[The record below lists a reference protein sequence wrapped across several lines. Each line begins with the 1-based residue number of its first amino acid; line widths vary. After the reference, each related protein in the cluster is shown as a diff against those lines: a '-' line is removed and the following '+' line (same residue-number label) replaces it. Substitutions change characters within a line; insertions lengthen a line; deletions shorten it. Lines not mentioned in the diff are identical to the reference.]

1 MTKKRFYLKSV
12 VLLLVFT
19 GLFSCSREGGSL
31 NVADLQVES
40 LENPLG
46 INTRSPRFSW
56 KSRSDRN
63 GADQSAYQI
72 IVASEKAL
80 LDDRRADLWN
90 SGKITSAESLFVP
103 YAGESLMPGQH
114 CFWKVRVWDGQGKP
128 SPWSGPAEFLTGLLE
143 EKDWQAEYISL
154 ETEGGYRECPQLF
167 SSFIADED
175 GQAMF
180 LHVNSLGYHEVYLN
194 GKKVGNSVLT
204 PAVSQFNKR
213 SLVNTYDVSGWIQEG
228 ENELMIWLGSG
239 WYTKGLPGVI
249 HDGPVVRAQL
259 ETPVGGQPEFVLG
272 TGSSWRGRISSYRRH
287 GTWRPHQFGGEIIDG
302 ALAKQEV
309 SVHHASQKAWQ
320 PVTEIAVPPH
330 EVTPQMAER
339 NAITDTIS
347 PTAMLKLSEKTWLID
362 MGRNLTGWFEI
373 AFPPHETGQEIKLE
387 YCDHLDEN
395 NQFVDQNQMDYY
407 IASGEGSEVFK
418 NKFNYHGFRYVRI
431 TNMNDMPPIDSV
443 RAYLIHTGFEPAS
456 GFECSD
462 MDLNDIHD
470 MVQYTLRC
478 LTLGGYMVDC
488 PQLERL
494 GYGGGGNDSTQ
505 TAQIMYRMLA
515 LYKNW
520 LQAWAD
526 CIREN
531 GSMPHTAPN
540 PYSAGGGPYWCG
552 FIISAAWKSWVN
564 YGDGQILADHYPVM
578 KKWLEYV
585 DKHSPDGLLK
595 QWPNTEYRN
604 WYLGDWATPEGIDQ
618 THQESVDLVNNCA
631 VSVFLDQ
638 VSKVARVLGKTGEA
652 AFYSAKRDTLN
663 QRIHATFFDASSHT
677 YATATQ
683 IDMIYP
689 LLAGV
694 VPEHLVQDVKAQ
706 LFQRTKDVYG
716 GHLATGLVG
725 IPVMMEWAR
734 TANEPDFVCS
744 MLKKRD
750 YPGFLYMLK
759 NGATTTWEHWDG
771 QRSRIHN
778 CYNSIGQWF
787 YEVPGGIRPVEG
799 TAAFSQF
806 LIDPQPPEHV
816 SWAKT
821 WMDSPHGTI
830 RVDWDLDGGK
840 MGMNVEVPVG
850 ATAKLCLPAE
860 SDSLR
865 LNHEVYPHATD
876 TVLLKSGSYL
886 VEYNRNKEAR

>member
-1 MTKKRFYLKSV
+1 MTKKRFFLKSV
-12 VLLLVFT
+12 VLLLVLT
-19 GLFSCSREGGSL
+19 GLFSCSREQGSL
-31 NVADLQVES
+31 EVADMQVES

-46 INTRSPRFSW
+46 INTLSPRFSW
-56 KSRSDRN
+56 ENRSDRN
-63 GADQSAYQI
+63 GAGQSAYQI
-72 IVASEKAL
+72 IVASEKGL
-80 LDDRRADLWN
+80 LDDRGADLWN
-90 SGKITSAESLFVP
+90 SGKISSAESLFVP

-114 CFWKVRVWDGQGKP
+114 CFWKVRVWDDQGQP
-128 SPWSGPAEFLTGLLE
+128 SPWSGPAEFLIGLLE
-143 EKDWQAEYISL
+143 EKDWQGDYISL
-154 ETEGGYRECPQLF
+154 ETDGGYRECPQF
-167 SSFIADED
+167 FHAFNVEEA

-194 GKKVGNSVLT
+194 GDKVGNSVLT

-239 WYTKGLPGVI
+239 WYTKGLPGVT

-259 ETPVGGQPEFVLG
+259 ETSVSGQPELVLG

-287 GTWRPHQFGGEIIDG
+287 GTWRPHRFGGEIIDG
-302 ALAKQEV
+302 TLAKHEV
-309 SVHHASQKAWQ
+309 SVHHASQKSWQ
-320 PVTEIAVPPH
+320 PVTEIAVPAH

-339 NAITDTIS
+339 NAITDTIT

-395 NQFVDQNQMDYY
+395 NQFVDQNQVDYY
-407 IASGEGSEVFK
+407 IASGEENEVFK

-431 TNMNDMPPIDSV
+431 TNMDDIPQIDSV
-443 RAYLIHTGFEPAS
+443 RAYLIHTGFDPSS

-494 GYGGGGNDSTQ
+494 GYGGDGNASTQ
-505 TAQIMYRMLA
+505 TAQIMYQMLP

-564 YGDGQILADHYPVM
+564 YGDQQILEDHYPVM

-585 DKHSPDGLLK
+585 DKYSPDGLLK

-618 THQESVDLVNNCA
+618 TDQESVDLVNNCA

-638 VSKVARVLGKTGEA
+638 VNKVARVLGKPGEA

-677 YATATQ
+677 YATGTQ

-694 VPEHLVQDVKAQ
+694 VPEHLVKDVKAR
-706 LFQRTKDVYG
+706 LFQRTKNVYE

-734 TANEPDFVCS
+734 TANEPDFVYS

-750 YPGFLYMLK
+750 YPGFLYMLE
-759 NGATTTWEHWDG
+759 NGATATWEHWDG

-799 TAAFSQF
+799 TAAFRQF
-806 LIDPQPPEHV
+806 LIDPQPPEHL

-821 WMDSPHGTI
+821 WMDSPYGTI
-830 RVDWDLDGGK
+830 RVDWNLDDGK

-860 SDSLR
+860 SDSLH
-865 LNHEVYPHATD
+865 LNNELFPHATD

-886 VEYNRNKEAR
+886 VEYNQNKEAR